1 MRNIAVLGSTG
12 SIGTQTL
19 DVVRNNKDLKITA
32 LSANSNIELLEKQIR
47 EFHPAIVCLMDESY
61 AKELKNNIKD
71 MDVKVLT
78 GMDGLIECAT
88 YKSTHTLVTA
98 VVGMIGIMPT
108 IEAIKAGKDIAL
120 ANKETLVCAGH
131 IIMPLVKKHN
141 ISLYPVDSEHSAI
154 FQAINGE
161 NGNELS
167 RIILTASGGP
177 FLGKTKEELKNVVL
191 EDALNHPNWSMGKKI
206 TVDSSTLVNKGL
218 EVIEAKWLFDI
229 DFDQIEVV
237 IQPQSIIHSAVEFI
251 DGSIMA
257 QMGTPDMRLPIQYAL
272 YYPKRKALSGER
284 IDFFKLTKLDF
295 EKPDI
300 ETFPALELAY
310 KVGKAGGSLPTVF
323 NAANET
329 AVEKFLNRKIRYL
342 DIVEL
347 ITSAIEAHSIIN
359 NPTVSQILDIEEKT
373 HQYINYLVK

>member
-1 MRNIAVLGSTG
+1 MTNIAVLGSTG

-19 DVVRNNKDLKITA
+19 DVVRNNKDLNITA
-32 LSANSNIELLEKQIR
+32 LSANSNIDLLEKQIR
-47 EFHPAIVCLMDESY
+47 EFHPNIVCIMEESY
-61 AKELKNNIKD
+61 AKELKYNIKD
-71 MDVKVLT
+71 MEVKVVT

-88 YKSTHTLVTA
+88 YESSHTVVTA
-98 VVGMIGIMPT
+98 IVGMIGIMPT

-131 IIMPLVKKHN
+131 IIMPLVRQYN
-141 ISLYPVDSEHSAI
+141 VSLYPVDSEHSAI

-161 NGNELS
+161 NDNEIS
-167 RIILTASGGP
+167 RVILTASGGS
-177 FLGKTKEELKNVVL
+177 FRGKTKEELKNVTI

-218 EVIEAKWLFDI
+218 EVIEAKWLFDV

-251 DGSIMA
+251 DGSIIA

-284 IDFFKLTKLDF
+284 INFFELGKLDF
-295 EKPDI
+295 EEPDNT
-300 ETFPALELAY
+300 TFPALELAY
-310 KVGKAGGSLPTVF
+310 RVGKAGGSLPTVF
-323 NAANET
+323 NAANEI
-329 AVEKFLNRKIRYL
+329 VVDKFLNGKIQYL
-342 DIVEL
+342 EIVEL
-347 ITSAIEAHSIIN
+347 ITSAIKTHIIID
-359 NPTVSQILDIEEKT
+359 NPTVSQILNIEEKT
-373 HQYINYLVK
+373 HNYINDIVK